1 MRVSGNYNRIQQS
14 VLCNRGMDAGLCI
27 DGFLCKDSR
36 KVSSNSCGSLTK
48 NGNRIAAFLK
58 IIEKKKD
65 NYLVI
70 PNNLLLSL
78 SLSLSSQT
86 NKHHLTHICI
96 RAREACRLINKQRAF
111 LSSLC
116 SLFYVRSRTVQ
127 VQDKNDITTIFN
139 Q

>member
-14 VLCNRGMDAGLCI
+14 VLCNRAMDAGLCI

-36 KVSSNSCGSLTK
+36 KVSSNSCGSLTRD
-48 NGNRIAAFLK
+48 GNRAASFLK
-58 IIEKKKD
+58 IIEKKME

-70 PNNLLLSL
+70 PNKLLLSL

-96 RAREACRLINKQRAF
+96 RARETCRLINKQRAF
-111 LSSLC
+111 RSSLC
-116 SLFYVRSRTVQ
+116 LLFYVCSPTVQ
-127 VQDKNDITTIFN
+127 VQDKNDK
-139 Q
+139 

>member
-48 NGNRIAAFLK
+48 NGNRTASFLK
-58 IIEKKKD
+58 IIKRKKD

-78 SLSLSSQT
+78 SLSLSQ
-86 NKHHLTHICI
+86 
-96 RAREACRLINKQRAF
+96 ARPIN
-111 LSSLC
+111 
-116 SLFYVRSRTVQ
+116 
-127 VQDKNDITTIFN
+127 II
-139 Q
+139 

>member
-48 NGNRIAAFLK
+48 NGNRTAAFLK
-58 IIEKKKD
+58 IIEKKMEI
-65 NYLVI
+65 YLVI
-70 PNNLLLSL
+70 PNKLLLSL

-86 NKHHLTHICI
+86 NKHPLTHICI

-111 LSSLC
+111 RSSLC
-116 SLFYVRSRTVQ
+116 LLFDVRSPTVQ
-127 VQDKNDITTIFN
+127 VQDKNDITIIFN
-139 Q
+139 

>member
-14 VLCNRGMDAGLCI
+14 VICNRGMDAGLCI
-27 DGFLCKDSR
+27 NGFLCKDSR

-48 NGNRIAAFLK
+48 NGNKTAAFLK

-78 SLSLSSQT
+78 SLSQV
-86 NKHHLTHICI
+86 
-96 RAREACRLINKQRAF
+96 RPIN
-111 LSSLC
+111 
-116 SLFYVRSRTVQ
+116 
-127 VQDKNDITTIFN
+127 II
-139 Q
+139 